1 MSYFTENVHSLKTNL
16 QMISNDGVQTYT
28 SASTN
33 AHTDEMQVN
42 VNNPVSKSIL
52 SGDQET
58 DWQLCRIQEISPM

>member
-1 MSYFTENVHSLKTNL
+1 
-16 QMISNDGVQTYT
+16 MISNDGVQTYT